1 MNPMF
6 NSFNGYLGGPIG
18 SIIGAILIFIIGWL
32 VALGIAALVR
42 NVLAKI
48 NLNQRMNSSTG
59 KTYDL
64 EGIIS
69 KIVFWFIF
77 VIAISGALNQLNL
90 DAISAPFA
98 NMVNQVLAFIPN
110 LIGAIAV
117 GVIGWVVA
125 TVARTAIN
133 TALSKTSMDERLS
146 AQAGVKPMS
155 STIADMVYWF
165 ILLIVLTMVLGQ
177 LELDGLFAPLTNM
190 VDKIFSFIPNI
201 LIAGVVFV
209 VGYII
214 AKVVRGIVTNLVST
228 FNVQELASK
237 AGLSEQNSLPNI
249 AGSLAFLVV
258 IIPTIIAALNA
269 LKIEV
274 IARPATNMLNK
285 IMEALPNIFMA
296 IAILVVTYYV
306 IRMVANIIKSLI
318 ENTQINQLP
327 AKVGLQETMGDKKIS
342 DLVGY
347 AITFFAMLFASIAAA
362 DLLGFE
368 PISAIITM
376 FIAFGANIILGAIIL
391 FIGFWLANI
400 IAGVVERSEKGS
412 QFLANIVRVLIM
424 GLVLAMG
431 LKAMGIADSIVNL
444 AFGLTLGAVAVAF
457 ALSFGLGGQAAA
469 ARFLRKMQDKMDEER
484 TGLKV
489 DSTHHSKTTSTTT
502 DKVADAVHDAT
513 PSAATSPTTITT
525 GTTDITTTGT
535 PTTNPSA
542 NLGSGAVDITHI
554 DTHENDTDS
563 TTDFS
568 SDSSFDSSNID
579 NGSID
584 NGSINDSDINN
595 DDPNSYK

>member
-1 MNPMF
+1 MNPMYT
-6 NSFNGYLGGPIG
+6 SFNGYLGGPIG
-18 SIIGAILIFIIGWL
+18 SIIGAILIFVIGWL

-42 NVLAKI
+42 GVLSKV

-77 VIAISGALNQLNL
+77 IIAISGALSQLNL
-90 DAISAPFA
+90 NSISAPFA

-110 LIGAIAV
+110 LIGAIAL

-133 TALSKTSMDERLS
+133 AALAKTSMDERLS

-165 ILLIVLTMVLGQ
+165 ILLVVLTMVLGQ

-296 IAILVVTYYV
+296 VAILIVTFYVV
-306 IRMVANIIKSLI
+306 RMVANIIKGLI

-347 AITFFAMLFASIAAA
+347 AIIFFAMLFAAIAAA

-400 IAGVVERSEKGS
+400 IAGVVERSEQGS

-457 ALSFGLGGQAAA
+457 ALSFGLGGQEAA
-469 ARFLRKMQDKMDEER
+469 ARFLRKMQDKMDHER
-484 TGLKV
+484 TEAKAKSALQPSS
-489 DSTHHSKTTSTTT
+489 STQE
-502 DKVADAVHDAT
+502 KVADSVHENT
-513 PSAATSPTTITT
+513 PSAAS
-525 GTTDITTTGT
+525 T
-535 PTTNPSA
+535 PTTDLRTDVVDTPRVDTNDIYNSDDVLPD
-542 NLGSGAVDITHI
+542 SGL
-554 DTHENDTDS
+554 
-563 TTDFS
+563 
-568 SDSSFDSSNID
+568 
-579 NGSID
+579 
-584 NGSINDSDINN
+584 N
-595 DDPNSYK
+595 DDLNK

>member
-1 MNPMF
+1 MNPMYT
-6 NSFNGYLGGPIG
+6 SFNGYLGGPIG
-18 SIIGAILIFIIGWL
+18 SIIGAILIFIIGWP

-42 NVLAKI
+42 NVLSRV

-77 VIAISGALNQLNL
+77 IIAISGALNQLNL
-90 DAISAPFA
+90 NSISTPFA

-117 GVIGWVVA
+117 GIIGWVLA

-133 TALSKTSMDERLS
+133 AALAKTSMDERLS

-165 ILLIVLTMVLGQ
+165 ILLVVLTMVLGK

-228 FNVQELASK
+228 FNVQELATK
-237 AGLSEQNSLPNI
+237 AGLSEKNSLPNI

-296 IAILVVTYYV
+296 VAILVVTFYV
-306 IRMVANIIKSLI
+306 VRMVANIIKGLI
-318 ENTQINQLP
+318 ENTEINQLP
-327 AKVGLQETMGDKKIS
+327 AKVGLQETMGDKRVS

-347 AITFFAMLFASIAAA
+347 AIIFFAMLFASIAAA

-368 PISAIITM
+368 PISAIIAM

-400 IAGVVERSEKGS
+400 IAGVVERSEQGS

-457 ALSFGLGGQAAA
+457 ALSFGLGGQEAA
-469 ARFLRKMQDKMDEER
+469 ARFLRKMQDKMDKEREEAKAKSALHTR
-484 TGLKV
+484 S
-489 DSTHHSKTTSTTT
+489 STQE
-502 DKVADAVHDAT
+502 KVADSVRENT
-513 PSAATSPTTITT
+513 PAASGTMTSDFPTSTVDTNNLST
-525 GTTDITTTGT
+525 GH
-535 PTTNPSA
+535 
-542 NLGSGAVDITHI
+542 VDITHVETSDDDI
-554 DTHENDTDS
+554 DTGSNLAPSNKGFTD
-563 TTDFS
+563 
-568 SDSSFDSSNID
+568 ID
-579 NGSID
+579 N
-584 NGSINDSDINN
+584 NDL
-595 DDPNSYK
+595 K

>member
-1 MNPMF
+1 MNPMYT
-6 NSFNGYLGGPIG
+6 SFNGYLGGPIG

-42 NVLAKI
+42 GVLSKV

-59 KTYDL
+59 KSYDL

-77 VIAISGALNQLNL
+77 IIAISGALSQLNL
-90 DAISAPFA
+90 NSISAPFA
-98 NMVNQVLAFIPN
+98 NMVNQVLTFIPN
-110 LIGAIAV
+110 LIAAIAV
-117 GVIGWVVA
+117 GVIGWVIA

-133 TALSKTSMDERLS
+133 AALAKTSMDERLS
-146 AQAGVKPMS
+146 AKAGVKPMS
-155 STIADMVYWF
+155 NTIADMVYWF
-165 ILLIVLTMVLGQ
+165 ILLVVLTMVLGQ

-228 FNVQELASK
+228 FDIQKLASK

-269 LKIEV
+269 LKIDV

-296 IAILVVTYYV
+296 AAILIVTFYVV
-306 IRMVANIIKSLI
+306 RMVANIIKGLI

-327 AKVGLQETMGDKKIS
+327 AKVGLQETMGDKKVS
-342 DLVGY
+342 DLVSY
-347 AITFFAMLFASIAAA
+347 AIIFFAMLFAAIAAA

-368 PISAIITM
+368 PISAIIAM

-400 IAGVVERSEKGS
+400 IAGVVERSEQGS

-457 ALSFGLGGQAAA
+457 ALSFGLGGQEAA
-469 ARFLRKMQDKMDEER
+469 ARFLRKMQDKMDRER
-484 TGLKV
+484 DEAKAKSALTPNSSTQDKV
-489 DSTHHSKTTSTTT
+489 AASVRENTPTAKPATTSTP
-502 DKVADAVHDAT
+502 DIH
-513 PSAATSPTTITT
+513 
-525 GTTDITTTGT
+525 TDIVDTTRVNTDT
-535 PTTNPSA
+535 INTSDITNTA
-542 NLGSGAVDITHI
+542 NTNVNNNVNDGSITDDDIANNNILPGSGLYD
-554 DTHENDTDS
+554 DT
-563 TTDFS
+563 
-568 SDSSFDSSNID
+568 
-579 NGSID
+579 
-584 NGSINDSDINN
+584 NN
-595 DDPNSYK
+595 K

>member
-1 MNPMF
+1 MNPMYT
-6 NSFNGYLGGPIG
+6 SFNGYLGGPIG

-42 NVLAKI
+42 GVLSKV

-59 KTYDL
+59 KSYDL

-77 VIAISGALNQLNL
+77 IIAISGALSQLNL
-90 DAISAPFA
+90 NSISAPFA
-98 NMVNQVLAFIPN
+98 NMVNQVLTFIPN
-110 LIGAIAV
+110 LIAAIAV
-117 GVIGWVVA
+117 GVIGWVIA

-133 TALSKTSMDERLS
+133 AALAKTSMDERLS
-146 AQAGVKPMS
+146 AKAGVKPMS

-165 ILLIVLTMVLGQ
+165 ILLVVLTMVLGQ

-228 FNVQELASK
+228 FDVQKLASK

-269 LKIEV
+269 LKIDV

-296 IAILVVTYYV
+296 AAILIVTFYVV
-306 IRMVANIIKSLI
+306 RMVANIIKGLI

-342 DLVGY
+342 DLVSY
-347 AITFFAMLFASIAAA
+347 AIIFFAMLFAAIAAA

-376 FIAFGANIILGAIIL
+376 FIAFGANIILGAVIL

-400 IAGVVERSEKGS
+400 IAGVVERSEQGS

-457 ALSFGLGGQAAA
+457 ALSFGLGGQEAA
-469 ARFLRKMQDKMDEER
+469 ARFLRKMQDKMDRERDEEKAKSAL
-484 TGLKV
+484 TPNS
-489 DSTHHSKTTSTTT
+489 STQ
-502 DKVADAVHDAT
+502 DKVAASVRENTPNAASNTTPASTVSTTPVAPAATSTPNNLSSNTAT
-513 PSAATSPTTITT
+513 PS
-525 GTTDITTTGT
+525 
-535 PTTNPSA
+535 
-542 NLGSGAVDITHI
+542 NLGTSNDLDSRSDLGSEPVDINHI
-554 DTHENDTDS
+554 ETD
-563 TTDFS
+563 D
-568 SDSSFDSSNID
+568 SNINNNGFPPTND
-579 NGSID
+579 ND
-584 NGSINDSDINN
+584 NL
-595 DDPNSYK
+595 K

>member
-1 MNPMF
+1 MNPMYT
-6 NSFNGYLGGPIG
+6 SFNGYLGGPIG

-42 NVLAKI
+42 GVLSKV

-59 KTYDL
+59 KSYDL

-77 VIAISGALNQLNL
+77 IIAISGALSQLNL
-90 DAISAPFA
+90 NSISAPFA
-98 NMVNQVLAFIPN
+98 NMVNQVLTFIPN
-110 LIGAIAV
+110 LIAAIAV
-117 GVIGWVVA
+117 GVIGWVIA

-133 TALSKTSMDERLS
+133 AALAKTSMDERLS
-146 AQAGVKPMS
+146 AKAGVKPMS

-165 ILLIVLTMVLGQ
+165 ILLVVLTMVLGQ

-228 FNVQELASK
+228 FDVQKLASK

-269 LKIEV
+269 LKIDV

-296 IAILVVTYYV
+296 AAILIVTFYVV
-306 IRMVANIIKSLI
+306 RMVANIIKGLI

-342 DLVGY
+342 DLVSY
-347 AITFFAMLFASIAAA
+347 AIIFFAMLFAAIAAA

-368 PISAIITM
+368 PISAIIAM

-400 IAGVVERSEKGS
+400 IAGVVERSEQGS

-457 ALSFGLGGQAAA
+457 ALSFGLGGQEAA
-469 ARFLRKMQDKMDEER
+469 ARFLRKMQDKMDREHDEAKAKSAL
-484 TGLKV
+484 TPNSSTQDKV
-489 DSTHHSKTTSTTT
+489 AASVRENTPTAKPATTSTP
-502 DKVADAVHDAT
+502 DIH
-513 PSAATSPTTITT
+513 
-525 GTTDITTTGT
+525 TDIVDTTRVNT
-535 PTTNPSA
+535 
-542 NLGSGAVDITHI
+542 
-554 DTHENDTDS
+554 DT
-563 TTDFS
+563 
-568 SDSSFDSSNID
+568 
-579 NGSID
+579 
-584 NGSINDSDINN
+584 INTSDINN
-595 DDPNSYK
+595 TANTNVNNPNANNNVNDGSITDDNIANNNILPGSGLYDDTNNK

>member
-1 MNPMF
+1 MNPMYT
-6 NSFNGYLGGPIG
+6 SFNGYLGGPIG

-42 NVLAKI
+42 GVLSKV

-59 KTYDL
+59 KSYDL

-77 VIAISGALNQLNL
+77 IIAISGALSQLNL
-90 DAISAPFA
+90 NSISAPFA
-98 NMVNQVLAFIPN
+98 NMVNQVLTFIPN
-110 LIGAIAV
+110 LIAAIAV
-117 GVIGWVVA
+117 GVIGWVIA

-133 TALSKTSMDERLS
+133 AALAKTSMDERLS
-146 AQAGVKPMS
+146 AKAGVKPMS

-165 ILLIVLTMVLGQ
+165 ILLVVLTMVLGQ

-228 FNVQELASK
+228 FDVQKLASK

-269 LKIEV
+269 LKIDV

-296 IAILVVTYYV
+296 AAILIVTFYVV
-306 IRMVANIIKSLI
+306 RMVANIIKGLI

-342 DLVGY
+342 DLVSY
-347 AITFFAMLFASIAAA
+347 AIIFFAMLFAAIAAA

-368 PISAIITM
+368 PISAIIAM

-400 IAGVVERSEKGS
+400 IAGVVERSEQGS

-457 ALSFGLGGQAAA
+457 ALSFGLGGQEAA
-469 ARFLRKMQDKMDEER
+469 ARFLRKMQDKMDRER
-484 TGLKV
+484 DEAKAKSALTPSSSTQDKV
-489 DSTHHSKTTSTTT
+489 AASVRENTPTAKPATTSTP
-502 DKVADAVHDAT
+502 DIH
-513 PSAATSPTTITT
+513 
-525 GTTDITTTGT
+525 TDIVDTTRVNT
-535 PTTNPSA
+535 
-542 NLGSGAVDITHI
+542 
-554 DTHENDTDS
+554 DT
-563 TTDFS
+563 
-568 SDSSFDSSNID
+568 
-579 NGSID
+579 
-584 NGSINDSDINN
+584 INTSDINN
-595 DDPNSYK
+595 TANPNVNNPGINNAGVNNNVNDGSITDDDIANNNILPGSGLYDDTNNK

>member
-1 MNPMF
+1 MNPTF
-6 NSFNGYLGGPIG
+6 TSFNGYLGGPIG

-42 NVLAKI
+42 GVLSKV

-69 KIVFWFIF
+69 KIIFWFIF
-77 VIAISGALNQLNL
+77 IIAISGALSQLNL
-90 DAISAPFA
+90 NSISAPFA

-110 LIGAIAV
+110 LIGAIAL

-133 TALSKTSMDERLS
+133 AALAKTSMDERLS
-146 AQAGVKPMS
+146 AKAGVKPMS

-165 ILLIVLTMVLGQ
+165 ILLVVLTMVLGQ

-237 AGLSEQNSLPNI
+237 AGLNEQNSLPNI

-296 IAILVVTYYV
+296 VAILVVTFYV
-306 IRMVANIIKSLI
+306 VRMVANIIKGLI

-327 AKVGLQETMGDKKIS
+327 AKVGLQETMGDKRVS

-347 AITFFAMLFASIAAA
+347 AIIFFAMLFAAIAAA

-400 IAGVVERSEKGS
+400 IAGVVERSEQGS

-457 ALSFGLGGQAAA
+457 ALSFGLGGQEAA
-469 ARFLRKMQDKMDEER
+469 ARFLRKMQDKMDKER
-484 TGLKV
+484 TEAKAKSALTPNSSTQDKV
-489 DSTHHSKTTSTTT
+489 ADSVRENTPSAPTTSTTNLRT
-502 DKVADAVHDAT
+502 DTVD
-513 PSAATSPTTITT
+513 TTKLGTDPVDTT
-525 GTTDITTTGT
+525 GTTGTTGT
-535 PTTNPSA
+535 TTNNDLLP
-542 NLGSGAVDITHI
+542 GSGLI
-554 DTHENDTDS
+554 DDT
-563 TTDFS
+563 
-568 SDSSFDSSNID
+568 N
-579 NGSID
+579 
-584 NGSINDSDINN
+584 
-595 DDPNSYK
+595 K

>member
-6 NSFNGYLGGPIG
+6 ASFNGYLGGPIG

-42 NVLAKI
+42 GVLSKV

-77 VIAISGALNQLNL
+77 IIAISGALSQLNL
-90 DAISAPFA
+90 NSISAPFA

-110 LIGAIAV
+110 LIGAIAL

-133 TALSKTSMDERLS
+133 AALSKTSMDERLS

-165 ILLIVLTMVLGQ
+165 ILLVVLTMVLGQ

-296 IAILVVTYYV
+296 VAILVVTFYV
-306 IRMVANIIKSLI
+306 VRMVANIIKGLI

-327 AKVGLQETMGDKKIS
+327 AKVGLQETMGDKKVS

-347 AITFFAMLFASIAAA
+347 AIIFFAMLFAAIAAA

-400 IAGVVERSEKGS
+400 IAGVVERSEQGS

-457 ALSFGLGGQAAA
+457 ALSFGLGGQEAA
-469 ARFLRKMQDKMDEER
+469 ARFLRKMQDKMDREHKEAKAKSA
-484 TGLKV
+484 LQPSS
-489 DSTHHSKTTSTTT
+489 STQ
-502 DKVADAVHDAT
+502 DKVADSVRDNT
-513 PSAATSPTTITT
+513 PAASTSTNDLRTDVVDTTRVN
-525 GTTDITTTGT
+525 TDD
-535 PTTNPSA
+535 TTNDA
-542 NLGSGAVDITHI
+542 
-554 DTHENDTDS
+554 
-563 TTDFS
+563 
-568 SDSSFDSSNID
+568 
-579 NGSID
+579 
-584 NGSINDSDINN
+584 INKNN
-595 DDPNSYK
+595 DDILPGSGLYDDTNNK

>member
-1 MNPMF
+1 MNPMYT
-6 NSFNGYLGGPIG
+6 SFNGYLGGPIG

-42 NVLAKI
+42 GVLSKI

-59 KTYDL
+59 KSYDL

-77 VIAISGALNQLNL
+77 IIAIAGALSQLNL
-90 DAISAPFA
+90 NSISTPFA
-98 NMVNQVLAFIPN
+98 NMVNQVLTFIPN
-110 LIGAIAV
+110 IIAAVAV
-117 GVIGWVVA
+117 GVVGWVIA

-133 TALSKTSMDERLS
+133 AALAKTSMDERLS
-146 AQAGVKPMS
+146 AKAGVKPMS

-228 FNVQELASK
+228 FDVQKLATK

-269 LKIEV
+269 LKIDV

-296 IAILVVTYYV
+296 AAILIVTFYVV
-306 IRMVANIIKSLI
+306 RMVANIIKGLL

-327 AKVGLQETMGDKKIS
+327 AKVGLEQTMGDKKIS

-347 AITFFAMLFASIAAA
+347 AIIFFAMLFAAIAAA

-376 FIAFGANIILGAIIL
+376 FIAFGANIILGAVIL

-400 IAGVVERSEKGS
+400 IAGVVERSEQGS

-457 ALSFGLGGQAAA
+457 ALSFGLGGQEAA
-469 ARFLRKMQDKMDEER
+469 ARFLRKMQDKMDRER
-484 TGLKV
+484 DEAKAKSALTPNS
-489 DSTHHSKTTSTTT
+489 STQDKFAASVRENTPNAASNTTPASTVSTT
-502 DKVADAVHDAT
+502 
-513 PSAATSPTTITT
+513 PAATS
-525 GTTDITTTGT
+525 T
-535 PTTNPSA
+535 PNNLSSNTVTPS
-542 NLGSGAVDITHI
+542 NLGTSNDLDSRNDLGSEPVDINHI
-554 DTHENDTDS
+554 ETD
-563 TTDFS
+563 D
-568 SDSSFDSSNID
+568 SNINNNGFPTGND
-579 NGSID
+579 ND
-584 NGSINDSDINN
+584 NL
-595 DDPNSYK
+595 K

>member
-1 MNPMF
+1 MNPMYT
-6 NSFNGYLGGPIG
+6 SFNGYLGGPIG

-42 NVLAKI
+42 GVLSKV

-59 KTYDL
+59 KSYDL

-77 VIAISGALNQLNL
+77 IIAISGALSQLNL
-90 DAISAPFA
+90 NSISAPFA
-98 NMVNQVLAFIPN
+98 NMVNQVLTFIPN
-110 LIGAIAV
+110 LIAAIAV
-117 GVIGWVVA
+117 GVIGWVIA

-133 TALSKTSMDERLS
+133 AALAKTSMDERLS
-146 AQAGVKPMS
+146 AKAGVKPMS
-155 STIADMVYWF
+155 NTIADMVYWF
-165 ILLIVLTMVLGQ
+165 ILLVVLTMVLGQ

-228 FNVQELASK
+228 FDVQKLASK

-269 LKIEV
+269 LKIDV

-296 IAILVVTYYV
+296 AAILIVTFYVV
-306 IRMVANIIKSLI
+306 RMVANIIKGLI

-342 DLVGY
+342 DLVSY
-347 AITFFAMLFASIAAA
+347 AIIFFAMLFAAIAAA

-368 PISAIITM
+368 PISAIIAM

-400 IAGVVERSEKGS
+400 IAGVVERSEQGS

-457 ALSFGLGGQAAA
+457 ALSFGLGGQEAA
-469 ARFLRKMQDKMDEER
+469 ARFLRKMQDKMDRER
-484 TGLKV
+484 DEAKAKSALTPNSSTQDKV
-489 DSTHHSKTTSTTT
+489 AASVRENTPTAKPATTSTP
-502 DKVADAVHDAT
+502 DIH
-513 PSAATSPTTITT
+513 
-525 GTTDITTTGT
+525 TDIVDTTRVNTDT
-535 PTTNPSA
+535 INTSDITNTA
-542 NLGSGAVDITHI
+542 NTNVNNNVNDGSITDDDIANNNILPGSGLYD
-554 DTHENDTDS
+554 DT
-563 TTDFS
+563 
-568 SDSSFDSSNID
+568 
-579 NGSID
+579 
-584 NGSINDSDINN
+584 NN
-595 DDPNSYK
+595 K

>member
-6 NSFNGYLGGPIG
+6 TSFNGYLGGPIG
-18 SIIGAILIFIIGWL
+18 SIIGAIFIFIIGWL

-42 NVLAKI
+42 GVLSKI

-59 KTYDL
+59 KSYDL

-77 VIAISGALNQLNL
+77 VIAISGALSQLNL
-90 DAISAPFA
+90 NSISAPFA
-98 NMVNQVLAFIPN
+98 NMVNQVLTFIPN
-110 LIGAIAV
+110 LIAAIAV
-117 GVIGWVVA
+117 GVIGWVIA
-125 TVARTAIN
+125 TVVRTAIN
-133 TALSKTSMDERLS
+133 AALAKTSMDERLS
-146 AQAGVKPMS
+146 AKAGVKPMS

-165 ILLIVLTMVLGQ
+165 ILLVVLTMVLGQ

-228 FNVQELASK
+228 FDVQKLATK

-269 LKIEV
+269 LKIDV
-274 IARPATNMLNK
+274 IAQPATNMLNK

-296 IAILVVTYYV
+296 IAILVVTFYV
-306 IRMVANIIKSLI
+306 VRMVANIIKGLL

-327 AKVGLQETMGDKKIS
+327 AKVGLQQTMGNKRVS

-347 AITFFAMLFASIAAA
+347 AIVLFAMLFASIAAA

-368 PISAIITM
+368 PISAIIAM

-400 IAGVVERSEKGS
+400 IAGVVERSEQGS

-457 ALSFGLGGQAAA
+457 ALSFGLGGQEAA
-469 ARFLRKMQDKMDEER
+469 ARFLRKMQDKMDRER
-484 TGLKV
+484 DEAKAKSALTPNS
-489 DSTHHSKTTSTTT
+489 STQ
-502 DKVADAVHDAT
+502 DKVAASVRDNT
-513 PSAATSPTTITT
+513 PSAATTSVAPRTSTTPIVSTE
-525 GTTDITTTGT
+525 TDRVT
-535 PTTNPSA
+535 PNNLSSTSDVNPST
-542 NLGSGAVDITHI
+542 VDINHI
-554 DTHENDTDS
+554 STD
-563 TTDFS
+563 
-568 SDSSFDSSNID
+568 
-579 NGSID
+579 
-584 NGSINDSDINN
+584 DSDIDSPNN
-595 DDPNSYK
+595 LR

>member
-1 MNPMF
+1 MEPTSF
-6 NSFNGYLGGPIG
+6 NSYLGGPIG

-32 VALGIAALVR
+32 VALGVAALVR

-48 NLNQRMNSSTG
+48 NVNQRMNSTTG
-59 KTYDL
+59 KTYDI

-77 VIAISGALNQLNL
+77 VIAISGALTQLNL
-90 DAISAPFA
+90 NAISAPFA

-117 GVIGWVVA
+117 GVLGWVIA
-125 TVARTAIN
+125 TVARTAI
-133 TALSKTSMDERLS
+133 TAALSKTTMDERLS

-165 ILLIVLTMVLGQ
+165 ILLVVLTMVLGQ

-237 AGLSEQNSLPNI
+237 AGLSEKNSLPNI

-285 IMEALPNIFMA
+285 IMEALPNSFMA
-296 IAILVVTYYV
+296 AAILIVTYYV
-306 IRMVANIIKSLI
+306 VRMVANIIKGLI
-318 ENTQINQLP
+318 ENTEINQLP
-327 AKVGLQETMGDKKIS
+327 AKVGLQETMGNQKIS

-347 AITFFAMLFASIAAA
+347 AIVFFAMLFAAIAAA

-368 PISAIITM
+368 PISGIITM

-457 ALSFGLGGQAAA
+457 ALSFGLGGQEAA

-484 TGLKV
+484 KDLNAHTTSL
-489 DSTHHSKTTSTTT
+489 TKTTTNTT
-502 DKVADAVHDAT
+502 DKVAEAIRAAT
-513 PSAATSPTTITT
+513 PNTAST
-525 GTTDITTTGT
+525 GTTATSATVTGT
-535 PTTNPSA
+535 TPN
-542 NLGSGAVDITHI
+542 V
-554 DTHENDTDS
+554 S
-563 TTDFS
+563 TTDIVDTS
-568 SDSSFDSSNID
+568 SVNQYGKLTD
-579 NGSID
+579 ND
-584 NGSINDSDINN
+584 TE
-595 DDPNSYK
+595 

>member
-1 MNPMF
+1 MNPMYT
-6 NSFNGYLGGPIG
+6 SFNGYLGGPIG

-42 NVLAKI
+42 GVLSKV

-77 VIAISGALNQLNL
+77 IIAISGALSQLNL
-90 DAISAPFA
+90 NSISAPFA

-110 LIGAIAV
+110 LIGAIAL
-117 GVIGWVVA
+117 GVIGWVIA

-133 TALSKTSMDERLS
+133 AALSKTTMDERLS

-165 ILLIVLTMVLGQ
+165 ILLVVLTMVLGQ

-228 FNVQELASK
+228 FNVQELATK

-269 LKIEV
+269 LKIDV

-296 IAILVVTYYV
+296 VAILFVTFYVV
-306 IRMVANIIKSLI
+306 RMVANIVKGLL
-318 ENTQINQLP
+318 ENTQINQMP
-327 AKVGLQETMGDKKIS
+327 AKVGLQETMGDKRIS
-342 DLVGY
+342 DLVAY
-347 AITFFAMLFASIAAA
+347 AIIFFAMLFAAIAAA

-400 IAGVVERSEKGS
+400 IAGVVERSEQGS

-457 ALSFGLGGQAAA
+457 ALSFGLGGQEAA
-469 ARFLRKMQDKMDEER
+469 ARFLRKMQDKMDRER
-484 TGLKV
+484 DEAKAK
-489 DSTHHSKTTSTTT
+489 STLQPSSSTQE
-502 DKVADAVHDAT
+502 KVADSVRDNT
-513 PSAATSPTTITT
+513 PSAAST
-525 GTTDITTTGT
+525 
-535 PTTNPSA
+535 
-542 NLGSGAVDITHI
+542 
-554 DTHENDTDS
+554 S
-563 TTDFS
+563 TTDLRTDVIDTPRVDTDTNDIYN
-568 SDSSFDSSNID
+568 SDQILP
-579 NGSID
+579 G
-584 NGSINDSDINN
+584 NDLNNDIN
-595 DDPNSYK
+595 K

>member
-1 MNPMF
+1 MNPMYT
-6 NSFNGYLGGPIG
+6 SFNGYLGGPIG

-42 NVLAKI
+42 GVLSKV
-48 NLNQRMNSSTG
+48 NLNQQMSSSTG
-59 KTYDL
+59 KSYDL

-77 VIAISGALNQLNL
+77 IIAIAGALSQLNL
-90 DAISAPFA
+90 NSISTPFA
-98 NMVNQVLAFIPN
+98 NMVNQVLTFIPN
-110 LIGAIAV
+110 IIAAIAV
-117 GVIGWVVA
+117 GVIGWVIA
-125 TVARTAIN
+125 TVVRTAIN
-133 TALSKTSMDERLS
+133 AALAKTSMDERLS
-146 AQAGVKPMS
+146 AKAGVKPLS

-177 LELDGLFAPLTNM
+177 LQLNGLFAPLTNM

-228 FNVQELASK
+228 FDVQKLASK

-269 LKIEV
+269 LQIDV

-296 IAILVVTYYV
+296 AAILIVTFYVV
-306 IRMVANIIKSLI
+306 RMVANIIKGLL
-318 ENTQINQLP
+318 ENTQVNQLP
-327 AKVGLQETMGDKKIS
+327 AKVGLEQTMGDKKIS

-347 AITFFAMLFASIAAA
+347 AIIFFAMLFAAIAAA

-400 IAGVVERSEKGS
+400 IAGVVERSEQGS

-457 ALSFGLGGQAAA
+457 ALSFGLGGQEAA
-469 ARFLRKMQDKMDEER
+469 ARFLRKMQDKMDRER
-484 TGLKV
+484 DEAKV
-489 DSTHHSKTTSTTT
+489 KSALTPNTSTQDKFAASVRENTPNARSNMKPASNVSTT
-502 DKVADAVHDAT
+502 
-513 PSAATSPTTITT
+513 PITT
-525 GTTDITTTGT
+525 PNNLSSETSAPSHLGSSSDLGTDNHLGSDTVDINHIETDDNNINNSVL
-535 PTTNPSA
+535 TTNK
-542 NLGSGAVDITHI
+542 
-554 DTHENDTDS
+554 
-563 TTDFS
+563 
-568 SDSSFDSSNID
+568 D
-579 NGSID
+579 NG
-584 NGSINDSDINN
+584 NL
-595 DDPNSYK
+595 K

>member
-1 MNPMF
+1 MLT
-6 NSFNGYLGGPIG
+6 SFNGYLAGPIG

-42 NVLAKI
+42 NVLAKV
-48 NLNQRMNSSTG
+48 NVNQRMNSSTG
-59 KTYDL
+59 KSYDI

-69 KIVFWFIF
+69 KVVFWFIF
-77 VIAISGALNQLNL
+77 IIAISAALNQLNL
-90 DAISAPFA
+90 NSISAPFA
-98 NMVNQVLAFIPN
+98 NMVGQVLTFIPN
-110 LIGAIAV
+110 LVAAIAI

-125 TVARTAIN
+125 TVVRTAI
-133 TALSKTSMDERLS
+133 TAGLAKTSMDERLS

-155 STIADMVYWF
+155 STVADIVYWF

-177 LELDGLFAPLTNM
+177 LELDGLFAPLSLM
-190 VDKIFSFIPNI
+190 VSQIFDAIPNI
-201 LIAGVVFV
+201 LKAGIVLFI
-209 VGYII
+209 GYII

-228 FNVQELASK
+228 VNVQELASK

-249 AGSLAFLVV
+249 AGSLAFLLV
-258 IIPTIIAALNA
+258 IIPTIIAALEA

-285 IMEALPNIFMA
+285 IVEALPNIFMA
-296 IAILVVTYYV
+296 IAILVVTYF
-306 IRMVANIIKSLI
+306 IMRMVAGIVKGLI

-327 AKVGLQETMGDKKIS
+327 AKVGLQETMGNKKIS

-347 AITFFAMLFASIAAA
+347 AIIFFAMLFASIAAA

-368 PISAIITM
+368 AISAIITM

-457 ALSFGLGGQAAA
+457 ALSFGLGGRDAA
-469 ARFLRKMQDKMDEER
+469 ARLLSKMQDKMDEESNKAKAKSA
-484 TGLKV
+484 LQPSK
-489 DSTHHSKTTSTTT
+489 STQDKIKESVSDNTPTAPSTLT
-502 DKVADAVHDAT
+502 T
-513 PSAATSPTTITT
+513 PSASATDLRTDVVDTSGIATD
-525 GTTDITTTGT
+525 TTDIDNTINNSLL
-535 PTTNPSA
+535 P
-542 NLGSGAVDITHI
+542 
-554 DTHENDTDS
+554 
-563 TTDFS
+563 
-568 SDSSFDSSNID
+568 D
-579 NGSID
+579 NGL
-584 NGSINDSDINN
+584 NDDIN
-595 DDPNSYK
+595 K

>member
-6 NSFNGYLGGPIG
+6 ASFNGYLGGPIG

-42 NVLAKI
+42 NVLSKV

-77 VIAISGALNQLNL
+77 IIAISGALNQLNL
-90 DAISAPFA
+90 NSISTPFA

-133 TALSKTSMDERLS
+133 AALAKTSMDERLS

-165 ILLIVLTMVLGQ
+165 ILLVVLTMVLGQ

-201 LIAGVVFV
+201 IIAGVVFV

-228 FNVQELASK
+228 FNIQELASK
-237 AGLSEQNSLPNI
+237 AGLSEKNSLPNI

-274 IARPATNMLNK
+274 ISRPATNMLNK

-296 IAILVVTYYV
+296 AAILVVTFYV
-306 IRMVANIIKSLI
+306 VRMVANIIKGLI
-318 ENTQINQLP
+318 ENTEINQIP
-327 AKVGLQETMGDKKIS
+327 AKVGLQETMGDKKVS

-347 AITFFAMLFASIAAA
+347 AIVFFAMLFAAIAAA

-368 PISAIITM
+368 PISAIIAM

-400 IAGVVERSEKGS
+400 IAGVVERSEQGS

-457 ALSFGLGGQAAA
+457 ALSFGLGGQEAA
-469 ARFLRKMQDKMDEER
+469 ARFLRKMQDKMDKEQDEAKAKA
-484 TGLKV
+484 TLQPSA
-489 DSTHHSKTTSTTT
+489 STREKF
-502 DKVADAVHDAT
+502 ADAVRENT
-513 PSAATSPTTITT
+513 PSAATK
-525 GTTDITTTGT
+525 TTDTHTDVIDTTRVDTDTIDTADIDNDNNVTDGSITDEDID
-535 PTTNPSA
+535 NN
-542 NLGSGAVDITHI
+542 NLLPGSGL
-554 DTHENDTDS
+554 ND
-563 TTDFS
+563 
-568 SDSSFDSSNID
+568 
-579 NGSID
+579 
-584 NGSINDSDINN
+584 DINN
-595 DDPNSYK
+595 K

>member
-1 MNPMF
+1 MNPMYT
-6 NSFNGYLGGPIG
+6 SFNGYLGGPIG

-42 NVLAKI
+42 GVLSKV

-77 VIAISGALNQLNL
+77 IIAISGALNQLNL
-90 DAISAPFA
+90 NSISAPFA

-110 LIGAIAV
+110 LVGAIAL
-117 GVIGWVVA
+117 GVIGWVIA

-133 TALSKTSMDERLS
+133 AALSKTTMDERLS
-146 AQAGVKPMS
+146 TQAGVKPMS

-165 ILLIVLTMVLGQ
+165 ILLVVLTMVLGQ

-228 FNVQELASK
+228 FNVQELATK

-269 LKIEV
+269 LKIDV

-296 IAILVVTYYV
+296 VAILFVTFYVV
-306 IRMVANIIKSLI
+306 RMVANIVKGLL
-318 ENTQINQLP
+318 ENTQINQMP
-327 AKVGLQETMGDKKIS
+327 AKVGLQETMGDKRIS
-342 DLVGY
+342 DLVAY
-347 AITFFAMLFASIAAA
+347 AIIFFAMLFAAIAAA

-400 IAGVVERSEKGS
+400 IAGVVERSEQGS

-457 ALSFGLGGQAAA
+457 ALSFGLGGQEAA
-469 ARFLRKMQDKMDEER
+469 ARFLRKMQDRMDRER
-484 TGLKV
+484 DEAKAK
-489 DSTHHSKTTSTTT
+489 STLQPSSSTQE
-502 DKVADAVHDAT
+502 KVADSVRDNT
-513 PSAATSPTTITT
+513 PSAAST
-525 GTTDITTTGT
+525 
-535 PTTNPSA
+535 
-542 NLGSGAVDITHI
+542 
-554 DTHENDTDS
+554 S
-563 TTDFS
+563 TTDLRT
-568 SDSSFDSSNID
+568 DVIDTPRVDTDTNDIYNSNQILP
-579 NGSID
+579 G
-584 NGSINDSDINN
+584 NDLNDDIN
-595 DDPNSYK
+595 K

>member
-1 MNPMF
+1 MNPMYT
-6 NSFNGYLGGPIG
+6 SFNGYLGGPIG

-42 NVLAKI
+42 GVLSKV

-59 KTYDL
+59 KSYDL

-77 VIAISGALNQLNL
+77 IIAISGALSQLNL
-90 DAISAPFA
+90 NSISAPFA
-98 NMVNQVLAFIPN
+98 NMVNQVLTFIPN
-110 LIGAIAV
+110 LIAAIAV
-117 GVIGWVVA
+117 GVIGWVIA

-133 TALSKTSMDERLS
+133 AALAKTSMDERLS
-146 AQAGVKPMS
+146 AKAGVKPMS

-165 ILLIVLTMVLGQ
+165 ILLVVLTMVLGQ

-228 FNVQELASK
+228 FDVQKLASK

-269 LKIEV
+269 LKIDV
-274 IARPATNMLNK
+274 IAHPATNMLNK

-296 IAILVVTYYV
+296 AAILIVTFYVV
-306 IRMVANIIKSLI
+306 RMVANIIKGLI

-342 DLVGY
+342 DLVSY
-347 AITFFAMLFASIAAA
+347 AIIFFAMLFAAIAAA

-368 PISAIITM
+368 PISAIIAM

-400 IAGVVERSEKGS
+400 IAGVVERSEQGS

-457 ALSFGLGGQAAA
+457 ALSFGLGGQEAA
-469 ARFLRKMQDKMDEER
+469 ARFLRKMQDKMDRERDEEKAKSAL
-484 TGLKV
+484 TPNSSTQDKV
-489 DSTHHSKTTSTTT
+489 AASVRENTPTAKPATTSTP
-502 DKVADAVHDAT
+502 DIH
-513 PSAATSPTTITT
+513 
-525 GTTDITTTGT
+525 TDIVDTTRVNT
-535 PTTNPSA
+535 
-542 NLGSGAVDITHI
+542 
-554 DTHENDTDS
+554 DT
-563 TTDFS
+563 
-568 SDSSFDSSNID
+568 
-579 NGSID
+579 
-584 NGSINDSDINN
+584 INTSDINN
-595 DDPNSYK
+595 TANTNVNNNVNDGSITDDDIANNNILPGSGLYDDTNNK

>member
-1 MNPMF
+1 MNPTF
-6 NSFNGYLGGPIG
+6 TSFNGYLGGPIG

-42 NVLAKI
+42 GVLSKV

-69 KIVFWFIF
+69 KIIFWFIF
-77 VIAISGALNQLNL
+77 IIAISGALSQLNL
-90 DAISAPFA
+90 NSISAPFA

-110 LIGAIAV
+110 LIGAIAL

-133 TALSKTSMDERLS
+133 AALAKTSMDERLS
-146 AQAGVKPMS
+146 AKAGVKPMS

-165 ILLIVLTMVLGQ
+165 ILLVVLTMVLGQ

-237 AGLSEQNSLPNI
+237 AGLNEQNSLPNI

-296 IAILVVTYYV
+296 AAILVVTFYV
-306 IRMVANIIKSLI
+306 VRMVANIIKGLI

-327 AKVGLQETMGDKKIS
+327 AKVGLQETMGDKRVS

-347 AITFFAMLFASIAAA
+347 AIIFFAMLFAAIAAA

-400 IAGVVERSEKGS
+400 IAGVVERSEQGS

-457 ALSFGLGGQAAA
+457 ALSFGLGGQEAA
-469 ARFLRKMQDKMDEER
+469 ARFLRKMQDKMDKER
-484 TGLKV
+484 TEAKAKSALTPNSSTQDKV
-489 DSTHHSKTTSTTT
+489 ADSVRENMPSAPTTSTTNLRT
-502 DKVADAVHDAT
+502 DTVD
-513 PSAATSPTTITT
+513 TTKLGTDPVDTTDVGTT
-525 GTTDITTTGT
+525 GTT
-535 PTTNPSA
+535 TNNDLLP
-542 NLGSGAVDITHI
+542 GSGLI
-554 DTHENDTDS
+554 DDT
-563 TTDFS
+563 
-568 SDSSFDSSNID
+568 N
-579 NGSID
+579 
-584 NGSINDSDINN
+584 
-595 DDPNSYK
+595 K

>member
-6 NSFNGYLGGPIG
+6 TSFNGYLGGPIG

-42 NVLAKI
+42 GVLSKV

-77 VIAISGALNQLNL
+77 IIAISGALSQLNL
-90 DAISAPFA
+90 NSISAPFA

-110 LIGAIAV
+110 LIGAIAL

-133 TALSKTSMDERLS
+133 AALAKTSMDERLS

-165 ILLIVLTMVLGQ
+165 ILLVVLTMVLGQ

-228 FNVQELASK
+228 FDVQKLATK

-296 IAILVVTYYV
+296 VAILVVTFYV
-306 IRMVANIIKSLI
+306 IRMVANIIKGLI

-327 AKVGLQETMGDKKIS
+327 AKVGLQETMGDKRVS

-347 AITFFAMLFASIAAA
+347 AIIFFAMLFASIAAA

-368 PISAIITM
+368 PISAIIAM

-400 IAGVVERSEKGS
+400 IAGVVERSEQGS

-457 ALSFGLGGQAAA
+457 ALSFGLGGQEAA
-469 ARFLRKMQDKMDEER
+469 ARFLRKMQDKMDKEHTEAKAKSAL
-484 TGLKV
+484 TPNS
-489 DSTHHSKTTSTTT
+489 STQ
-502 DKVADAVHDAT
+502 DKVADSVRENT
-513 PSAATSPTTITT
+513 PNAPTTSATNLRTDTVDTTKLGTDSVDTTDVGTT
-525 GTTDITTTGT
+525 GTGTTSDNDLL
-535 PTTNPSA
+535 P
-542 NLGSGAVDITHI
+542 GSG
-554 DTHENDTDS
+554 
-563 TTDFS
+563 
-568 SDSSFDSSNID
+568 FDNT
-579 NGSID
+579 N
-584 NGSINDSDINN
+584 
-595 DDPNSYK
+595 K

>member
-1 MNPMF
+1 MNPMYT
-6 NSFNGYLGGPIG
+6 SFNGYLGGPIG

-42 NVLAKI
+42 GVLSKV

-77 VIAISGALNQLNL
+77 IIAISGALSQLNL
-90 DAISAPFA
+90 NSISAPFA

-110 LIGAIAV
+110 LIGAIAL
-117 GVIGWVVA
+117 GVIGWVIA
-125 TVARTAIN
+125 TVARTTIN
-133 TALSKTSMDERLS
+133 AALSKTTMDERLS
-146 AQAGVKPMS
+146 TQAGVKPMS

-165 ILLIVLTMVLGQ
+165 ILLVVLTMVLGQ

-228 FNVQELASK
+228 FNVQELATK

-269 LKIEV
+269 LKIDV

-296 IAILVVTYYV
+296 VAILFVTFYVV
-306 IRMVANIIKSLI
+306 RMVANIVKGLL
-318 ENTQINQLP
+318 ENTQINQMP
-327 AKVGLQETMGDKKIS
+327 AKVGLQETMGDKRIS
-342 DLVGY
+342 DLVAY
-347 AITFFAMLFASIAAA
+347 AIIFFAMLFAAIAAA

-400 IAGVVERSEKGS
+400 IAGVVERSEQGS

-457 ALSFGLGGQAAA
+457 ALSFGLGGQEAA
-469 ARFLRKMQDKMDEER
+469 ARFLRKMQDKMDRER
-484 TGLKV
+484 DEAKAK
-489 DSTHHSKTTSTTT
+489 STLQPSSSTQE
-502 DKVADAVHDAT
+502 KVADSVRDNT
-513 PSAATSPTTITT
+513 PSAAST
-525 GTTDITTTGT
+525 
-535 PTTNPSA
+535 
-542 NLGSGAVDITHI
+542 
-554 DTHENDTDS
+554 S
-563 TTDFS
+563 TTDLRT
-568 SDSSFDSSNID
+568 DVIDTPRVDTDTNDIYNSNQILP
-579 NGSID
+579 G
-584 NGSINDSDINN
+584 NDLNDDIN
-595 DDPNSYK
+595 K

>member
-1 MNPMF
+1 MNPMYT
-6 NSFNGYLGGPIG
+6 SFNGYLGGPIG

-32 VALGIAALVR
+32 AALGIAALVR
-42 NVLAKI
+42 NVLSRV
-48 NLNQRMNSSTG
+48 NLNQHMNSSTG

-69 KIVFWFIF
+69 KVVFWFIF
-77 VIAISGALNQLNL
+77 IIAISGALNQLNL
-90 DAISAPFA
+90 NSISTPFA

-110 LIGAIAV
+110 LIGAIAL
-117 GVIGWVVA
+117 GIIGWVVA
-125 TVARTAIN
+125 TVTRTAIN
-133 TALSKTSMDERLS
+133 AGLAKTSLDERLS
-146 AQAGVKPMS
+146 AKAGVKPMS

-177 LELDGLFAPLTNM
+177 LELNGLFAPLTNM

-201 LIAGVVFV
+201 LIAGIVFV

-214 AKVVRGIVTNLVST
+214 AKVVRGIVTNLVAT
-228 FNVQELASK
+228 FDVQELATK
-237 AGLSEQNSLPNI
+237 AGLSEKNSLPNI

-296 IAILVVTYYV
+296 IAILVVTFYV
-306 IRMVANIIKSLI
+306 VRMVANIIKGLI
-318 ENTQINQLP
+318 ENTEINQLP
-327 AKVGLQETMGDKKIS
+327 AKVGLQETMGNKRVS
-342 DLVGY
+342 DLVAY
-347 AITFFAMLFASIAAA
+347 AIIFFAMLFASIAAA

-368 PISAIITM
+368 PISAIIAM

-400 IAGVVERSEKGS
+400 IAGVVERSEQGS

-457 ALSFGLGGQAAA
+457 ALSFGLGGQEAA
-469 ARFLRKMQDKMDEER
+469 ARFLRKMQDKMDREREEAKAKSVL
-484 TGLKV
+484 TPNSSTQEKFA
-489 DSTHHSKTTSTTT
+489 DSVRENTPTASSTPASTSTSTT
-502 DKVADAVHDAT
+502 DLR
-513 PSAATSPTTITT
+513 
-525 GTTDITTTGT
+525 TDIVNT
-535 PTTNPSA
+535 PHVNTD
-542 NLGSGAVDITHI
+542 DIHNDDVSDNSII
-554 DTHENDTDS
+554 DNDHLLPDKGL
-563 TTDFS
+563 D
-568 SDSSFDSSNID
+568 DSFDN
-579 NGSID
+579 
-584 NGSINDSDINN
+584 
-595 DDPNSYK
+595 K

>member
-1 MNPMF
+1 MNPMYT
-6 NSFNGYLGGPIG
+6 SFNGYLGGPIG

-42 NVLAKI
+42 GVLSKV

-59 KTYDL
+59 KSYDL

-77 VIAISGALNQLNL
+77 IIAISGALSQLNL
-90 DAISAPFA
+90 NSISAPFA
-98 NMVNQVLAFIPN
+98 NMVNQVLTFIPN
-110 LIGAIAV
+110 LIAAIAV
-117 GVIGWVVA
+117 GVIGWVIA

-133 TALSKTSMDERLS
+133 AALAKTSMDERLS
-146 AQAGVKPMS
+146 AKAGVKPMS

-165 ILLIVLTMVLGQ
+165 ILLVVLTMVLGQ

-201 LIAGVVFV
+201 LIACVVFV

-228 FNVQELASK
+228 FDVQTLASK

-269 LKIEV
+269 LKIDV

-296 IAILVVTYYV
+296 AAILIVTFYVV
-306 IRMVANIIKSLI
+306 RMVANIIKGLI

-342 DLVGY
+342 DLVSY
-347 AITFFAMLFASIAAA
+347 AIIFFAMLFAAIAAA

-368 PISAIITM
+368 PISAIIAM

-400 IAGVVERSEKGS
+400 IAGVVERSEQGS

-457 ALSFGLGGQAAA
+457 ALSFGLGGQEAA
-469 ARFLRKMQDKMDEER
+469 ARFLRKMQDKMDRER
-484 TGLKV
+484 DEAKAKSALTPNSSTQDKV
-489 DSTHHSKTTSTTT
+489 AASVRENTPTAKPATTSTP
-502 DKVADAVHDAT
+502 DIH
-513 PSAATSPTTITT
+513 
-525 GTTDITTTGT
+525 TDIVDTTRVNT
-535 PTTNPSA
+535 
-542 NLGSGAVDITHI
+542 
-554 DTHENDTDS
+554 DT
-563 TTDFS
+563 
-568 SDSSFDSSNID
+568 
-579 NGSID
+579 
-584 NGSINDSDINN
+584 INTSDINN
-595 DDPNSYK
+595 TANTNVNNPNVNNNVNDGSITDDDITNNNILPGSGLYDDTNNK

>member
-1 MNPMF
+1 MNPMYT
-6 NSFNGYLGGPIG
+6 SFNGYLGGPIG

-42 NVLAKI
+42 GVLSKV

-77 VIAISGALNQLNL
+77 IIAISGALSQLNL
-90 DAISAPFA
+90 NSISAPFA

-110 LIGAIAV
+110 LIGAIAL
-117 GVIGWVVA
+117 GVIGWVIA

-133 TALSKTSMDERLS
+133 AALSKTTMDERLS

-165 ILLIVLTMVLGQ
+165 ILLVVLTMVLGQ

-228 FNVQELASK
+228 FNVQELATK

-269 LKIEV
+269 LKIDV

-296 IAILVVTYYV
+296 VAILFVTFYVV
-306 IRMVANIIKSLI
+306 RMVANIVKGLL
-318 ENTQINQLP
+318 ENTQINQMP
-327 AKVGLQETMGDKKIS
+327 AKVGLQETMGDKRIS
-342 DLVGY
+342 DLVAY
-347 AITFFAMLFASIAAA
+347 AIIFFAMLFAAIAAA

-400 IAGVVERSEKGS
+400 IAGVVERSEQGS

-457 ALSFGLGGQAAA
+457 ALSFGLGGQEAA
-469 ARFLRKMQDKMDEER
+469 ARFLRKMQDKMDRER
-484 TGLKV
+484 DEAKAK
-489 DSTHHSKTTSTTT
+489 STLQPSSSTQE
-502 DKVADAVHDAT
+502 KVADSVRDNT
-513 PSAATSPTTITT
+513 PSAASTSTTSLR
-525 GTTDITTTGT
+525 TD
-535 PTTNPSA
+535 
-542 NLGSGAVDITHI
+542 VI
-554 DTHENDTDS
+554 DTPRVDTD
-563 TTDFS
+563 TNDIYN
-568 SDSSFDSSNID
+568 SDQILPSND
-579 NGSID
+579 L
-584 NGSINDSDINN
+584 NDDIN
-595 DDPNSYK
+595 K

>member
-1 MNPMF
+1 MNPMYT
-6 NSFNGYLGGPIG
+6 SFNGYLGGPIG

-42 NVLAKI
+42 GVLSKV
-48 NLNQRMNSSTG
+48 NLNQQMSSSTG
-59 KTYDL
+59 KSYDL

-77 VIAISGALNQLNL
+77 IIAIAGALSQLNL
-90 DAISAPFA
+90 NSISTPFA
-98 NMVNQVLAFIPN
+98 NMVNQVLTFIPN
-110 LIGAIAV
+110 IIAAIAV
-117 GVIGWVVA
+117 GVIGWVIA
-125 TVARTAIN
+125 TVVRTAIN
-133 TALSKTSMDERLS
+133 AALAKTSMDERLS
-146 AQAGVKPMS
+146 AKAGVKPLS

-177 LELDGLFAPLTNM
+177 LQLNGLFAPLTNM

-228 FNVQELASK
+228 FDVQKLASK

-269 LKIEV
+269 LQIDV

-296 IAILVVTYYV
+296 AAILIVTFYVV
-306 IRMVANIIKSLI
+306 RMVANIIKGLL
-318 ENTQINQLP
+318 ENTQVNQLP
-327 AKVGLQETMGDKKIS
+327 AKVGLEQTMGDKKIS

-347 AITFFAMLFASIAAA
+347 AIIFFAMLFAAIAAA

-376 FIAFGANIILGAIIL
+376 FIAFGANIILGAVIL

-400 IAGVVERSEKGS
+400 IAGVVERSEQGS

-457 ALSFGLGGQAAA
+457 ALSFGLGGQEAA
-469 ARFLRKMQDKMDEER
+469 ARFLRKMQDKMDRER
-484 TGLKV
+484 DEAKAKSALTPNS
-489 DSTHHSKTTSTTT
+489 STQDKFAASVRDNTPTAKPATTSTP
-502 DKVADAVHDAT
+502 DIH
-513 PSAATSPTTITT
+513 
-525 GTTDITTTGT
+525 TDIVDTTRVNT
-535 PTTNPSA
+535 
-542 NLGSGAVDITHI
+542 
-554 DTHENDTDS
+554 DT
-563 TTDFS
+563 
-568 SDSSFDSSNID
+568 
-579 NGSID
+579 
-584 NGSINDSDINN
+584 INTSDINN
-595 DDPNSYK
+595 TANNNVNNNVTDGSITDEDIANNNILPGSGLYDDTNNK

>member
-6 NSFNGYLGGPIG
+6 TSFNGYLGGPIG

-42 NVLAKI
+42 GVLSKV

-59 KTYDL
+59 KSYDL

-77 VIAISGALNQLNL
+77 IIAISGALNQLNL
-90 DAISAPFA
+90 NSISTPFA

-117 GVIGWVVA
+117 GIIGWVIA
-125 TVARTAIN
+125 TVARTGIN
-133 TALSKTSMDERLS
+133 AALAKTSMDERLS
-146 AQAGVKPMS
+146 EKAGVKPMS

-165 ILLIVLTMVLGQ
+165 ILLVVLTMVLGQ

-228 FNVQELASK
+228 FDVQKLASK

-269 LKIEV
+269 LKIDV

-296 IAILVVTYYV
+296 AAILVVTFYV
-306 IRMVANIIKSLI
+306 VRMVANIIKGLI

-327 AKVGLQETMGDKKIS
+327 AKVGLQETMGNKKIS
-342 DLVGY
+342 DLVSY
-347 AITFFAMLFASIAAA
+347 AIIFFAMLFASIAAA

-368 PISAIITM
+368 PISAIIAM
-376 FIAFGANIILGAIIL
+376 FIAFGANIILGAVIL

-400 IAGVVERSEKGS
+400 IAGVVERSEQGS

-457 ALSFGLGGQAAA
+457 ALSFGLGGQEAA
-469 ARFLRKMQDKMDEER
+469 ARFLRKMQDKMDRER
-484 TGLKV
+484 DEAKAKSALTPNS
-489 DSTHHSKTTSTTT
+489 STQDKFAASVRDNTPTAKPATTSTP
-502 DKVADAVHDAT
+502 DIH
-513 PSAATSPTTITT
+513 
-525 GTTDITTTGT
+525 TDIVDTTRVNT
-535 PTTNPSA
+535 
-542 NLGSGAVDITHI
+542 
-554 DTHENDTDS
+554 DT
-563 TTDFS
+563 
-568 SDSSFDSSNID
+568 
-579 NGSID
+579 
-584 NGSINDSDINN
+584 INTSDINN
-595 DDPNSYK
+595 TANNNVNNNVTDGSITDEDIANNNILPGSGLYDDTNNK

>member
-1 MNPMF
+1 MNPMYT
-6 NSFNGYLGGPIG
+6 SFNGYLGGPIG

-42 NVLAKI
+42 GVLSKV

-59 KTYDL
+59 KSYDL

-77 VIAISGALNQLNL
+77 IIAISGALNQLNL
-90 DAISAPFA
+90 NSISTPFA

-117 GVIGWVVA
+117 GIIGWVVA

-133 TALSKTSMDERLS
+133 AALAKTSMDERLS
-146 AQAGVKPMS
+146 AKAGVKPMS

-165 ILLIVLTMVLGQ
+165 ILLVVLTMVLGQ

-228 FNVQELASK
+228 FDVQKLALK

-269 LKIEV
+269 LKIDV

-296 IAILVVTYYV
+296 AAILIVTFYVV
-306 IRMVANIIKSLI
+306 RMVANIIKGLI

-342 DLVGY
+342 DLVSY
-347 AITFFAMLFASIAAA
+347 AIIFFAMLFAAIAAA

-368 PISAIITM
+368 PISAIIAM
-376 FIAFGANIILGAIIL
+376 FIAFGANIILGAVIL

-400 IAGVVERSEKGS
+400 IAGVVERSEQGS

-457 ALSFGLGGQAAA
+457 ALSFGLGGQEAA
-469 ARFLRKMQDKMDEER
+469 ARFLRKMQDKMDRER
-484 TGLKV
+484 DEAKAKSALTPNSSTQDKV
-489 DSTHHSKTTSTTT
+489 AASVRENTPTAKPATTSTS
-502 DKVADAVHDAT
+502 DIH
-513 PSAATSPTTITT
+513 
-525 GTTDITTTGT
+525 TDIVDTTRVNT
-535 PTTNPSA
+535 
-542 NLGSGAVDITHI
+542 
-554 DTHENDTDS
+554 DT
-563 TTDFS
+563 
-568 SDSSFDSSNID
+568 
-579 NGSID
+579 
-584 NGSINDSDINN
+584 INTSDINN
-595 DDPNSYK
+595 TANTNVNNPGVNNAGVNNNVNDGSITDEDIANNTILPGSGLYDDTNNK

>member
-6 NSFNGYLGGPIG
+6 TSFNGYLGGPIG

-42 NVLAKI
+42 GVLSKI

-59 KTYDL
+59 KSYDL

-77 VIAISGALNQLNL
+77 VIAISGALSQLNL
-90 DAISAPFA
+90 NSISAPFA
-98 NMVNQVLAFIPN
+98 NMVNQVLTFIPN
-110 LIGAIAV
+110 LIAAIAV
-117 GVIGWVVA
+117 GVIGWVIA

-133 TALSKTSMDERLS
+133 AALSKTSMDERLS
-146 AQAGVKPMS
+146 AKAGVKPMS

-165 ILLIVLTMVLGQ
+165 ILLVVLTMVLGQ

-201 LIAGVVFV
+201 LIAAVVFV

-228 FNVQELASK
+228 FDVQKLATK

-269 LKIEV
+269 LKIDV
-274 IARPATNMLNK
+274 VARPATNMLNK

-296 IAILVVTYYV
+296 IAILVVTFYV
-306 IRMVANIIKSLI
+306 VRMVANIIKGLL

-327 AKVGLQETMGDKKIS
+327 AKVGLQQTMGNKKVS

-347 AITFFAMLFASIAAA
+347 AIVFFAMLFASIAAA

-368 PISAIITM
+368 PISAIIGM
-376 FIAFGANIILGAIIL
+376 FIAFGANIILGAVIL

-400 IAGVVERSEKGS
+400 IAGVVERSEQGS

-457 ALSFGLGGQAAA
+457 ALSFGLGGQEAA
-469 ARFLRKMQDKMDEER
+469 ARLLRKMQDKMDKER
-484 TGLKV
+484 DEAKAKSAVEPSKSTQEKV
-489 DSTHHSKTTSTTT
+489 QESVRDNTPTATSTPAAPSFATEDLRT
-502 DKVADAVHDAT
+502 DTVDNSNLD
-513 PSAATSPTTITT
+513 
-525 GTTDITTTGT
+525 TDTVNIVPARG
-535 PTTNPSA
+535 
-542 NLGSGAVDITHI
+542 
-554 DTHENDTDS
+554 DTDS
-563 TTDFS
+563 ELNTG
-568 SDSSFDSSNID
+568 NNNEILP
-579 NGSID
+579 GS
-584 NGSINDSDINN
+584 GLA
-595 DDPNSYK
+595 DDTNK

>member
-6 NSFNGYLGGPIG
+6 TSFNGYLGGPIG

-42 NVLAKI
+42 GVLSKI

-59 KTYDL
+59 KSYDL

-77 VIAISGALNQLNL
+77 VIAISGALSQLNL
-90 DAISAPFA
+90 NSISAPFA
-98 NMVNQVLAFIPN
+98 NMVNQVLTFIPN
-110 LIGAIAV
+110 LIAAIAV
-117 GVIGWVVA
+117 GVIGWVIA

-133 TALSKTSMDERLS
+133 AALSKTSMDERLS
-146 AQAGVKPMS
+146 AKAGVKPMS

-165 ILLIVLTMVLGQ
+165 ILLVVLTMVLGQ

-201 LIAGVVFV
+201 LIAAVVFV

-228 FNVQELASK
+228 FDVQKLATK

-269 LKIEV
+269 LKIDV

-296 IAILVVTYYV
+296 IAILVVTFYV
-306 IRMVANIIKSLI
+306 VRMVANIIKGLL

-327 AKVGLQETMGDKKIS
+327 AKVGLQQTMGDKKVS

-347 AITFFAMLFASIAAA
+347 AIVFFAMLFASIAAA

-368 PISAIITM
+368 PISAIIAM

-400 IAGVVERSEKGS
+400 IAGVVERSEQGS

-457 ALSFGLGGQAAA
+457 ALSFGLGGQEAA
-469 ARFLRKMQDKMDEER
+469 ARLLRKMQDKMDKER
-484 TGLKV
+484 DEAKAKSAVEPSKSTQEKV
-489 DSTHHSKTTSTTT
+489 QESVRDNTPTATSTPAAPSFATEDLRT
-502 DKVADAVHDAT
+502 DTVDNSNLD
-513 PSAATSPTTITT
+513 
-525 GTTDITTTGT
+525 TDTVNIVPARG
-535 PTTNPSA
+535 
-542 NLGSGAVDITHI
+542 
-554 DTHENDTDS
+554 DTDS
-563 TTDFS
+563 ELNTG
-568 SDSSFDSSNID
+568 NNNEILP
-579 NGSID
+579 GS
-584 NGSINDSDINN
+584 GLA
-595 DDPNSYK
+595 DDTNK

>member
-1 MNPMF
+1 MNPMYT
-6 NSFNGYLGGPIG
+6 SFNGYLGGPIG

-42 NVLAKI
+42 GVLSKV

-77 VIAISGALNQLNL
+77 IIAISGALNQLNL
-90 DAISAPFA
+90 NSISAPFA

-110 LIGAIAV
+110 LVGAIAL
-117 GVIGWVVA
+117 GVIGWVIA

-133 TALSKTSMDERLS
+133 AALSKTTMDERLS

-165 ILLIVLTMVLGQ
+165 ILLVVLTMVLGQ

-228 FNVQELASK
+228 FNVQELATK

-269 LKIEV
+269 LKIDV

-296 IAILVVTYYV
+296 VAILFVTFYVV
-306 IRMVANIIKSLI
+306 RMVANIVKGLL
-318 ENTQINQLP
+318 ENTQINQMP
-327 AKVGLQETMGDKKIS
+327 AKVGLQETMGDKRIS
-342 DLVGY
+342 DLVAY
-347 AITFFAMLFASIAAA
+347 AIIFFAMLFAAIAAA

-400 IAGVVERSEKGS
+400 IAGVVERSEQGS

-457 ALSFGLGGQAAA
+457 ALSFGLGGQEAA
-469 ARFLRKMQDKMDEER
+469 ARFLRKMQDKMDRER
-484 TGLKV
+484 DEAKAK
-489 DSTHHSKTTSTTT
+489 STLQPSSSTQE
-502 DKVADAVHDAT
+502 KVADSVRDNT
-513 PSAATSPTTITT
+513 PSAAST
-525 GTTDITTTGT
+525 
-535 PTTNPSA
+535 
-542 NLGSGAVDITHI
+542 
-554 DTHENDTDS
+554 S
-563 TTDFS
+563 TTDLRT
-568 SDSSFDSSNID
+568 DVIDTPRVDTDTNDIYNSNQILP
-579 NGSID
+579 G
-584 NGSINDSDINN
+584 NDLNDDIN
-595 DDPNSYK
+595 K

>member
-1 MNPMF
+1 MNPMYA
-6 NSFNGYLGGPIG
+6 SFNGYLGGPIG

-42 NVLAKI
+42 NVLSKV

-77 VIAISGALNQLNL
+77 IIAISGALNQLNL
-90 DAISAPFA
+90 NSISTPFA

-117 GVIGWVVA
+117 GVIGWVIA

-133 TALSKTSMDERLS
+133 AALAKTSMDERLS

-165 ILLIVLTMVLGQ
+165 ILLVVLTMVLGQ

-201 LIAGVVFV
+201 IIAGVVFV

-228 FNVQELASK
+228 FNIQELASK
-237 AGLSEQNSLPNI
+237 AGLSEKNSLPNI

-296 IAILVVTYYV
+296 AAILVVTFYV
-306 IRMVANIIKSLI
+306 VRMVANIIKGLI
-318 ENTQINQLP
+318 ENTEINQIP
-327 AKVGLQETMGDKKIS
+327 AKVGLQETMGDKKVS

-347 AITFFAMLFASIAAA
+347 AIVFFAMLFAAIAAA

-368 PISAIITM
+368 PISAIIAM

-400 IAGVVERSEKGS
+400 IAGVVERSEQGS

-457 ALSFGLGGQAAA
+457 ALSFGLGGQEAA
-469 ARFLRKMQDKMDEER
+469 ARFLRKMQDKMDKEQEEAKAKSTLQPSASTR
-484 TGLKV
+484 EKFA
-489 DSTHHSKTTSTTT
+489 DS
-502 DKVADAVHDAT
+502 VRENT
-513 PSAATSPTTITT
+513 PSAATKSTDTNTDVVDTTRVDTDAIDTADIDNDVTDGSITDA
-525 GTTDITTTGT
+525 DID
-535 PTTNPSA
+535 NN
-542 NLGSGAVDITHI
+542 NLLPGSGL
-554 DTHENDTDS
+554 ND
-563 TTDFS
+563 
-568 SDSSFDSSNID
+568 
-579 NGSID
+579 
-584 NGSINDSDINN
+584 DINN
-595 DDPNSYK
+595 K

>member
-1 MNPMF
+1 MNPMYT
-6 NSFNGYLGGPIG
+6 SFNGYLGGPIG
-18 SIIGAILIFIIGWL
+18 SIIGAILIFVIGWL

-42 NVLAKI
+42 NVLAKV

-59 KTYDL
+59 KAYDL

-69 KIVFWFIF
+69 KIIFWFIF
-77 VIAISGALNQLNL
+77 IIAISGALNQLNL
-90 DAISAPFA
+90 DSISTPFA
-98 NMVNQVLAFIPN
+98 NMINQVLGFIPN

-125 TVARTAIN
+125 TVVRTAIN
-133 TALSKTSMDERLS
+133 AALSKTSMDERLS

-228 FNVQELASK
+228 FNVQEIASK
-237 AGLSEQNSLPNI
+237 AGLSNQNSLPNI
-249 AGSLAFLVV
+249 AGSLAFLVI

-285 IMEALPNIFMA
+285 IMEALPNILMA
-296 IAILVVTYYV
+296 AAILVVTFYV
-306 IRMVANIIKSLI
+306 IRMVANIIKGLI

-327 AKVGLQETMGDKKIS
+327 AKVGLQDTMGDKKVS
-342 DLVGY
+342 DLVGW
-347 AITFFAMLFASIAAA
+347 AIIFFAMLFASIAAA

-400 IAGVVERSEKGS
+400 IAGVVERSEQGS

-457 ALSFGLGGQAAA
+457 ALSFGLGGQEAA
-469 ARFLRKMQDKMDEER
+469 ARFLRNMQDKMDKER
-484 TGLKV
+484 TEAKAKSALQPSA
-489 DSTHHSKTTSTTT
+489 STQE
-502 DKVADAVHDAT
+502 KVADSVREN
-513 PSAATSPTTITT
+513 
-525 GTTDITTTGT
+525 T
-535 PTTNPSA
+535 PTAASTS
-542 NLGSGAVDITHI
+542 
-554 DTHENDTDS
+554 TD
-563 TTDFS
+563 
-568 SDSSFDSSNID
+568 
-579 NGSID
+579 
-584 NGSINDSDINN
+584 DINN
-595 DDPNSYK
+595 TETNNDVNVLLTDNGLNDDDINNK

>member
-6 NSFNGYLGGPIG
+6 TSFNGYLGGPIG
-18 SIIGAILIFIIGWL
+18 SIIGAVLIFIIGWL

-42 NVLAKI
+42 GVLSKV

-77 VIAISGALNQLNL
+77 IIAISGALSQLNL
-90 DAISAPFA
+90 NSISAPFS

-110 LIGAIAV
+110 LIGAIAL

-133 TALSKTSMDERLS
+133 AALAKTSMDERLS

-165 ILLIVLTMVLGQ
+165 ILLVVLTMVLGQ

-228 FNVQELASK
+228 FDVQKLATK

-296 IAILVVTYYV
+296 VAILVVTFYV
-306 IRMVANIIKSLI
+306 VRMVANIIKGLI

-327 AKVGLQETMGDKKIS
+327 AKVGLQETMGDKKVS
-342 DLVGY
+342 DLVSY
-347 AITFFAMLFASIAAA
+347 AIIFFAMLFASIAAS

-368 PISAIITM
+368 PVSAIIAM

-400 IAGVVERSEKGS
+400 IAGVVERSEQGS

-457 ALSFGLGGQAAA
+457 ALSFGLGGQEAA
-469 ARFLRKMQDKMDEER
+469 ARFLRKMQDKMDKER
-484 TGLKV
+484 TEAKAKSALTPNS
-489 DSTHHSKTTSTTT
+489 STQ
-502 DKVADAVHDAT
+502 DKVADSVRENT
-513 PSAATSPTTITT
+513 PSAPTTSATNLRTDTVDTT
-525 GTTDITTTGT
+525 KLGTDSVDTTDVATTRTSGIQT
-535 PTTNPSA
+535 DNDLLP
-542 NLGSGAVDITHI
+542 GSGL
-554 DTHENDTDS
+554 
-563 TTDFS
+563 
-568 SDSSFDSSNID
+568 ID
-579 NGSID
+579 NT
-584 NGSINDSDINN
+584 N
-595 DDPNSYK
+595 K

>member
-1 MNPMF
+1 MNPMYT
-6 NSFNGYLGGPIG
+6 SFNGYLGGPIG

-42 NVLAKI
+42 GVLSKI
-48 NLNQRMNSSTG
+48 NLNQRMNASTG
-59 KTYDL
+59 KSYDL

-77 VIAISGALNQLNL
+77 IIAISGALSQLNL
-90 DAISAPFA
+90 NSISTPFA
-98 NMVNQVLAFIPN
+98 NMVNQVLTFIPN
-110 LIGAIAV
+110 LIAAIAI
-117 GVIGWVVA
+117 GVIGWVIA
-125 TVARTAIN
+125 TVVRTAMN
-133 TALSKTSMDERLS
+133 AALAKTSMDERLS
-146 AQAGVKPMS
+146 AKAGIKPMS

-201 LIAGVVFV
+201 LIAAVVFV

-228 FNVQELASK
+228 FDVQKLATK

-269 LKIEV
+269 LKIDV

-296 IAILVVTYYV
+296 IAILVVTFYV
-306 IRMVANIIKSLI
+306 VRMVANIIKGLL

-327 AKVGLQETMGDKKIS
+327 AKVGLQQTMGDKRVS

-347 AITFFAMLFASIAAA
+347 AIVFFAMLFASIAAA

-368 PISAIITM
+368 PISAIIAM

-400 IAGVVERSEKGS
+400 IAGVVERSEQGS

-457 ALSFGLGGQAAA
+457 ALSFGLGGKEAA
-469 ARFLRKMQDKMDEER
+469 ARFLRKMQDKMDRER
-484 TGLKV
+484 DEAKAKSALTPSS
-489 DSTHHSKTTSTTT
+489 STQ
-502 DKVADAVHDAT
+502 DKVAASVRDNT
-513 PSAATSPTTITT
+513 PSTATDTFGSRATQVDNNTIT
-525 GTTDITTTGT
+525 
-535 PTTNPSA
+535 PN
-542 NLGSGAVDITHI
+542 NLSSTSDVNSSTVDINHI
-554 DTHENDTDS
+554 STD
-563 TTDFS
+563 
-568 SDSSFDSSNID
+568 
-579 NGSID
+579 
-584 NGSINDSDINN
+584 DSDIDGPNN
-595 DDPNSYK
+595 LR